1 MGPDEIVVGV
11 AVRDFGVEKI
21 IRQASEMLL
30 AA

>member
-11 AVRDFGVEKI
+11 AVRDFGVEKT